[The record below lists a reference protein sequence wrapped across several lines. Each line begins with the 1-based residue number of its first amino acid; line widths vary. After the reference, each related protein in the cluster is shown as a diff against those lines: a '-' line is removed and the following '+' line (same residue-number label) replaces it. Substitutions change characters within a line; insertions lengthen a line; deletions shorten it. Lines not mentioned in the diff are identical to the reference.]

1 MPLDIFSLA
10 FIAIALGIAVALLTR
25 FGKPAPPAEV
35 LPEAAYEER
44 ATHALEGEV
53 SVEDLRVVATH
64 LLQRYGIEVEDGDE
78 NSDVG
83 FYLLGESDDPVIG
96 GRYVVNGYLASENE
110 VLPPERVL
118 EFRDFVRAQGFT
130 RGIFLTTGYFA
141 KESRFLVEDAPISL
155 LSRGEVKKMLAEVR
169 GRG

>member
-44 ATHALEGEV
+44 AEHALDHDVGTEE
-53 SVEDLRVVATH
+53 LRSAATE
-64 LLQRYGIEVEDGDE
+64 LLARYDIEVQEGDE
-78 NSDVG
+78 NSEVD
-83 FYLLGESDDPVIG
+83 FYLIGTSDDPVIG
-96 GRYVVNGYLASENE
+96 GRYAVNCYLAAENE
-110 VLPPERVL
+110 VLPPERIL
-118 EFRDFVRAQGFT
+118 EFRDFVRAQGFS

-141 KESRFLVEDAPISL
+141 KESQFLVEDAPISL
-155 LSRGEVKKMLAEVR
+155 LSRGEVKKLLA
-169 GRG
+169 GRA